1 MIMMISIHHTHECD
15 GGDDDDDALN
25 IDLRQ
30 IRSFFLALCV
40 LFHHGQVVMI
50 IIEYNDDAD
59 LQ

>member
-15 GGDDDDDALN
+15 GGDDDALN

>member
-1 MIMMISIHHTHECD
+1 MN
-15 GGDDDDDALN
+15 DDALN

-30 IRSFFLALCV
+30 IRSFCLALCV

-50 IIEYNDDAD
+50 IIEYDDDAD

>member
-1 MIMMISIHHTHECD
+1 MN
-15 GGDDDDDALN
+15 DDALN

-50 IIEYNDDAD
+50 IIEYDDDAD